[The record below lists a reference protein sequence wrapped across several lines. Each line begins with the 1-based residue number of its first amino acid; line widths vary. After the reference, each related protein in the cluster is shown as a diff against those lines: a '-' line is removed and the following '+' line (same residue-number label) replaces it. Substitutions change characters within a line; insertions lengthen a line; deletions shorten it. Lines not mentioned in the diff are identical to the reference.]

1 MSKREIL
8 FKAKRI
14 DNGDWVEGF
23 PFRSVLSNELDR
35 MTVYEKLEYATCINT
50 YKIDPETVCQ
60 YTGLTDKNGVKIFE
74 GDILSYNGSKEI
86 VKFDTSL
93 RIPCF
98 TTGIGFGS
106 STAPHPY
113 KLSIRHVVVGNVND
127 ENENTA
133 DRDVETVDCGGRA

>member
-23 PFRSVLSNELDR
+23 PFRAVLSNELDR

-50 YKIDPETVCQ
+50 YEIDPETVCQ

-98 TTGIGFGS
+98 TTGIGSGS

-133 DRDVETVDCGGRA
+133 DRDVETVDCGG